1 MQLTRA
7 YGPPTLIPVLLV
19 GRRGLAA
26 VSAAFRRRDL
36 KILAYLVPAGVPSVL
51 VVKHGDKY
59 NIYLSIKI

>member
-7 YGPPTLIPVLLV
+7 YGPPTLIPALLLV

-59 NIYLSIKI
+59 NVLLLKV